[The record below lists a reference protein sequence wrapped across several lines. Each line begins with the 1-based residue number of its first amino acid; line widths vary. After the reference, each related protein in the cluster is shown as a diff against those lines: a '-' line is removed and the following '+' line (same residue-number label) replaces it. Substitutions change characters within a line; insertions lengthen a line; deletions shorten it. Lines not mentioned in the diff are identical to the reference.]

1 MVKPVYKRTRDGTT
15 EFFGAYMH
23 EYGKNKKSQRIGIH
37 AKTED
42 DDSASE
48 VTQYAIEKGEPITDH
63 SRPSSKTITLSIL
76 IEEDTMAKANK
87 VWVKLNKWR
96 FDGTQVVFKGAV
108 VYYKHLQIEDLTRH
122 GEKYTST
129 IEATMSLKFVHFA
142 KTSVIKKKGKTSKG
156 KRAKT
161 GGTKSE
167 KTKKQYRTT
176 KRGDTYW
183 GYHQE
188 TGASIANLRKW
199 NKYADRSIPIG
210 VRVRV
215 K

>member
-1 MVKPVYKRTRDGTT
+1 MVKPVYKRTRDGTS

-23 EYGKNKKSQRIGIH
+23 EYGNNKVSQRIGIH

-63 SRPSSKTITLSIL
+63 SRPTSKTITLSIL
-76 IEEDTMAKANK
+76 IQEDTMAKANK
-87 VWVKLNKWR
+87 VWSKLNKWR

-142 KTSVIKKKGKTSKG
+142 KTSRIKKKGKKM
-156 KRAKT
+156 
-161 GGTKSE
+161 
-167 KTKKQYRTT
+167 
-176 KRGDTYW
+176 
-183 GYHQE
+183 
-188 TGASIANLRKW
+188 
-199 NKYADRSIPIG
+199 
-210 VRVRV
+210 
-215 K
+215 

>member
-1 MVKPVYKRTRDGTT
+1 MVKPVYKRTRDGTF

-23 EYGKNKKSQRIGIH
+23 EYGKNKVSQRIGIH

-63 SRPSSKTITLSIL
+63 SRPTSKTITLSIL
-76 IEEDTMAKANK
+76 IQEDTMAKANK
-87 VWVKLNKWR
+87 VWAKLNKWR

-142 KTSVIKKKGKTSKG
+142 KTSRIKKKGKKSNGNK
-156 KRAKT
+156 KPT
-161 GGTKSE
+161 GSTKSAQTKGTYR
-167 KTKKQYRTT
+167 KTKA
-176 KRGDTYW
+176 GDTYW
-183 GYHQE
+183 GFHQSFG
-188 TGASIANLRKW
+188 TSIATLRKW
-199 NKYADRSIPIG
+199 NKYPDRKIPIG